1 MTTETLMTEPA
12 ATTTEGQPASQ
23 GAASTTT
30 EGQTPAGGE
39 QTTQTQQT
47 TEGQNTEGQQADGA
61 KPDGDTSKPDDKTG
75 APEQYEWKA
84 IDGAEISTD
93 ALADFSEVAKE
104 LNLPQDAAQKILDK
118 MAPALARR
126 QAEAIEGVKTQWAD
140 SARTDKEFGG
150 DKLGE
155 NLAVAK
161 KALDSFGSPELRTL
175 LNESGLG
182 NHPEVI
188 RFMVRAGKA
197 ISEDG
202 LVQGTR
208 SVAAQGDPAKR
219 LFPNQA

>member
-1 MTTETLMTEPA
+1 MTTETLMTET
-12 ATTTEGQPASQ
+12 AT
-23 GAASTTT
+23 TTT
-30 EGQTPAGGE
+30 EGQTASQGTANPATEGQPAAGE
-39 QTTQTQQT
+39 SAAQTQQA
-47 TEGQNTEGQQADGA
+47 TEAQNTEGQQADGA
-61 KPDGDTSKPDDKTG
+61 KPEGDAGKDGEKPG
-75 APEQYEWKA
+75 APEQYEFKA
-84 IDGAEISTD
+84 IEGAEVSAD
-93 ALADFSEVAKE
+93 SLADFSEVAKE
-104 LNLPQDAAQKILDK
+104 LGLPQDAAQKILDK

-140 SARTDKEFGG
+140 AARSDKEFGG
-150 DKLGE
+150 DKLAE
-155 NLAVAK
+155 NLSVAK

-188 RFMVRAGKA
+188 RLLVRTGKA

-208 SVAAQGDPAKR
+208 AVAADANPAKR